1 MSLNLAKV
9 ASEESML
16 NVKPSWKNW
25 QLLTEKGRH
34 IWAFK
39 PGSNPINEHL
49 QNVENITDEEI
60 AQFSADFRFDKSSN
74 PNSGDKVFRHAA
86 INANFKPFSGQMPQ
100 TENPEQQ
107 AVLDALIKGINY
119 FSYLQNDDGHW
130 PGDYGGPLFLLP
142 GLLIA
147 AYISD
152 TPFPKPHQEM
162 MKIYLFNHQNKDGGW
177 GMHIEGESTMFGT
190 VMQYVSLR
198 ILGVDKSHQQLV
210 KARAWIKSHGGATG
224 IPSWGKFYL
233 AILNLFDWEG
243 FNSLFPEMWLF
254 PKWLPVHPWRYWC
267 HSRMVYLPMA
277 YCYAQRIQIPENEL
291 ILSLREE
298 IFNEDF
304 AAIDWPKQRNAL
316 CEKDAYTKLSPV
328 LKWMNLFTN
337 NYEKFKCNWLRKK
350 ATDYI
355 LKYLHAEDEQTNYI
369 NIGPVNQVINS
380 ISIWHAYGKNSKQ
393 FKQHVA
399 RWYDYL
405 WVAEDGM
412 KMKGYNGSQLWD
424 TAFATRAILESD
436 VGKLFPATIAKSYQF
451 IDVSQIKA
459 EHATHA
465 EFFRHPMIGS
475 WPFSTTENG
484 WPVADCTAEGLS
496 ATLAV
501 HHSGL
506 VKPVIDEQRIK
517 QAVDIILSYQNA
529 DGGWPTYELKRA
541 PKWLEKLN
549 PSEVFADIMIDYSWT
564 ECTAACVISLL
575 EIQETFP
582 SYKASEIHKA
592 ITSGISFILKQQKPD
607 GSWYG
612 GWAVCFTYATWFGV
626 EAICKAKA
634 KAYVDDAILTDSLN
648 KACAFLVAKQKVDG
662 GWGETFESC
671 SKQVYTEAV
680 TSQAVN
686 TAWALLALMSADF
699 ADKKIIES
707 GVKLLLNKQTDIG
720 DWPQENIS
728 GVFNYNCMITYANY
742 RNIFPI
748 WALSRYCSQYVLE
761 ISG

>member
-1 MSLNLAKV
+1 
-9 ASEESML
+9 ML
-16 NVKPSWKNW
+16 NVKKSWKNW

-39 PGSNPINEHL
+39 SESKNMSKHL
-49 QNVENITDEEI
+49 QHADNISTEEI
-60 AQFSADFRFDKSSN
+60 KQFAQDFQFDKFSN
-74 PNSGDKVFRHAA
+74 PNSGDKVFRNAA
-86 INANFKPFSGQMPQ
+86 INAKFHEFSGKIPQ
-100 TENPEQQ
+100 SEDPEQQ
-107 AVLDALIKGINY
+107 KITNALIKGINY
-119 FSYLQNDDGHW
+119 FTFLQSDEGHW

-147 AYISD
+147 SYISD
-152 TPFPKPHQEM
+152 TPFPKAHQEM
-162 MKIYLFNHQNKDGGW
+162 MKIYLFNHQNKDAGW

-198 ILGVDKSHQQLV
+198 ILGVEKDNEQLV
-210 KARAWIKSHGGATG
+210 KARTWISQHGGATG

-233 AILNLFDWEG
+233 SILNLYAWEG

-277 YCYAQRIQIPENEL
+277 YCYAQRIKAPENEL

-298 IFNEDF
+298 IYNEAFDT
-304 AAIDWPKQRNAL
+304 INWPKQRNTV
-316 CEKDAYTKLSPV
+316 CGKDAYTIPSPV
-328 LKWMNLFTN
+328 LKWMNFFTN
-337 NYEKFKCNWLRKK
+337 TYEKILNPWLRKK
-350 ATDYI
+350 AVVYI
-355 LKYLHAEDEQTNYI
+355 LKYLNAEDAQTDYI
-369 NIGPVNQVINS
+369 NIGPVNKAINS
-380 ISIWHAYGKNSKQ
+380 ICIWHAYGKDSVQ
-393 FKQHVA
+393 FKRHVA

-412 KMKGYNGSQLWD
+412 KMSGYNGSQLWD

-436 VGKLFPATIAKSYQF
+436 LGKLFAGTIAKSYQF
-451 IDVSQIKA
+451 IDHSQIA
-459 EHATHA
+459 VEHPTHA

-475 WPFSTTENG
+475 WPFSTAENG

-496 ATLAV
+496 ATIAV

-506 VKPVIDEQRIK
+506 VVPLIDEARIK
-517 QAVDIILSYQNA
+517 QAIDVILSYQNS
-529 DGGWPTYELKRA
+529 DGGWATYELTRA

-575 EIQETFP
+575 EAQEAYP
-582 SYKASEIHKA
+582 DYKNNEIHAA
-592 ITSGISFILKQQKPD
+592 IIAGLKFILEQQKAD

-626 EAICKAKA
+626 EAISKAKG
-634 KAYVDDAILTDSLN
+634 KGFYNETVLEGSLN
-648 KACAFLVAKQKVDG
+648 RACEFLVGKQKADG

-671 SKQVYTEAV
+671 SKLVYTEAEE
-680 TSQAVN
+680 SQVVN
-686 TAWALLALMSADF
+686 TAWALLALMATDF
-699 ADKKIIES
+699 NGEIVIEK
-707 GVKLLLNKQTDIG
+707 GVKLLLSRQAGIG
-720 DWPQENIS
+720 DWSQENIS
-728 GVFNYNCMITYANY
+728 GVFNYNCMITYSNY
-742 RNIFPI
+742 RNVFPI
-748 WALSRYCSQYVLE
+748 WALSRYYRRYVQE
-761 ISG
+761 

>member
-1 MSLNLAKV
+1 MLQVKLA
-9 ASEESML
+9 
-16 NVKPSWKNW
+16 WKNW

-39 PGSNPINEHL
+39 PGSKDLNEHL
-49 QNVENITDEEI
+49 HHADYISDEEI
-60 AQFSADFRFDKSSN
+60 AQIAEDFQFDSSGN
-74 PNSGDKVFRHAA
+74 PNSADKVYRHAA
-86 INANFKPFSGQMPQ
+86 INGKYREFSGPIPQ
-100 TENPEQQ
+100 AENPEEQKII
-107 AVLDALIKGINY
+107 DALIKGINY
-119 FSYLQNDDGHW
+119 FSCLQSEDGHW

-152 TPFPKPHQEM
+152 TPFPKAHREM
-162 MKIYLFNHQNKDGGW
+162 MKRYLFNHQNQDAGW

-198 ILGVDKSHQQLV
+198 ILGVDKNHEQLI
-210 KARAWIKSHGGATG
+210 KARNWIKNHGGATG

-233 AILNLFDWEG
+233 AVLNLYDWQG

-267 HSRMVYLPMA
+267 HTRMVYLPMA
-277 YCYAQRIQIPENEL
+277 YCYAQRIKAPENEL

-298 IFNEDF
+298 IYTGDF
-304 AAIDWPKQRNAL
+304 AAIDWPKQRNAV
-316 CEKDAYTKLSPV
+316 CEKDHYTTLSPV
-328 LKWMNLFTN
+328 LKWMNFFTN
-337 NYEKFKCNWLRKK
+337 SYEKFHCSWLRKK

-355 LKYLHAEDEQTNYI
+355 LKYLNAEDEQTNYI
-369 NIGPVNQVINS
+369 NIGPVNQAINS
-380 ISIWHAYGKNSKQ
+380 ICIWHVYGKDSAQ
-393 FKQHVA
+393 FKKHVE

-412 KMKGYNGSQLWD
+412 KMNGYNGSQLWD
-424 TAFATRAILESD
+424 TAFASRAMLESD
-436 VGKLFPATIAKSYQF
+436 LGKLFPETIAKSYQF
-451 IDVSQIKA
+451 IDLSQLSS
-459 EHATHA
+459 EHPTHA

-475 WPFSTTENG
+475 WPFSTAEEG

-496 ATLAV
+496 AALAI

-506 VKPVIDEQRIK
+506 VNPAIDKTRIR

-529 DGGWPTYELKRA
+529 DGGWATYELTRA

-575 EIQETFP
+575 EIQENDP
-582 SYKASEIHKA
+582 SYKSSVIRKA
-592 ITSGISFILKQQKPD
+592 IRAGLDFILKQQRQD

-626 EAICKAKA
+626 EALSKARNQG
-634 KAYVDDAILTDSLN
+634 YHDDEVLAASIN
-648 KACAFLVAKQKVDG
+648 KACAFLISKQKADG

-671 SKQVYTEAV
+671 SRLVYTEAP
-680 TSQAVN
+680 TSQVVN
-686 TAWALLALMSADF
+686 TAWALLALMAAESGEREV
-699 ADKKIIES
+699 IES
-707 GVKLLLNKQTDIG
+707 GVAVLLKRQTGIG
-720 DWPQENIS
+720 DWLQENIS

-742 RNIFPI
+742 RNIFPV
-748 WALSRYCSQYVLE
+748 WALNRFYKRYVQ
-761 ISG
+761 G

>member
-1 MSLNLAKV
+1 
-9 ASEESML
+9 ML
-16 NVKPSWKNW
+16 KVKPSWKNW

-39 PGSNPINEHL
+39 PSSNNINEHL
-49 QNVENITDEEI
+49 QNVDNISGEEI
-60 AQFSADFRFDKSSN
+60 AGFSKDFEFDKLSN

-86 INANFKPFSGQMPQ
+86 INAKFQAFAGQIPQSG
-100 TENPEQQ
+100 NPEEQK
-107 AVLDALIKGINY
+107 VTEALVKGMNY
-119 FSYLQNDDGHW
+119 FSYLQSEEGHW

-147 AYISD
+147 SFISD
-152 TPFPKPHQEM
+152 TPFPKAHQEM
-162 MKIYLFNHQNKDGGW
+162 MKIYLFNHQNEDAGW
-177 GMHIEGESTMFGT
+177 GMHIEGESTLFGT

-198 ILGVDKSHQQLV
+198 ILGVDKNHPQLI
-210 KARAWIKSHGGATG
+210 KARTWIKNNGGATG

-233 AILNLFDWEG
+233 SILNCYDWQG

-254 PKWLPVHPWRYWC
+254 PNWLPVHPWRYWC

-277 YCYAQRIQIPENEL
+277 YCYAQRIKVPENEL
-291 ILSLREE
+291 ILSLRKELY
-298 IFNEDF
+298 NEDF
-304 AAIDWPKQRNAL
+304 ATINWPEQRNAV
-316 CEKDAYTKLSPV
+316 CEKDCYTKPSPV
-328 LKWMNLFTN
+328 LKWMNFFTN
-337 NYEKFKCNWLRKK
+337 NYEKFKCHWLRKK

-355 LKYLHAEDEQTNYI
+355 LKYINAEDEQTNYLD
-369 NIGPVNQVINS
+369 IGPVSKAINS
-380 ISIWHAYGKNSKQ
+380 ICIWHAYGKDSAQ
-393 FKQHVA
+393 FKKHVA

-412 KMKGYNGSQLWD
+412 KMNGYNGSQLWD
-424 TAFATRAILESD
+424 TAFATRAMLESD
-436 VGKLFPATIAKSYQF
+436 LGKLFPATIAKCYQF
-451 IDVSQIKA
+451 IELSQIDS
-459 EHATHA
+459 EHSTHA

-475 WPFSTTENG
+475 WPFSTAEQG

-496 ATLAV
+496 ATLAI

-506 VKPVIDEQRIK
+506 VNATIDEQRIK
-517 QAVDIILSYQNA
+517 SAVDVILSYQNN
-529 DGGWPTYELKRA
+529 DGGWATYELTRA

-575 EIQETFP
+575 ETQELFP
-582 SYKASEIHKA
+582 AYKNSEIQIA
-592 ITSGISFILKQQKPD
+592 ISSGLKFILNQQKSD

-626 EAICKAKA
+626 EAFSKAKG
-634 KAYVDDAILTDSLN
+634 KGYHDDAVLADSIS
-648 KACAFLVAKQKVDG
+648 KACAFLVDKQKADG

-671 SKQVYTEAV
+671 SKLVYTEAA
-680 TSQAVN
+680 TSQVVN
-686 TAWALLALMSADF
+686 TAWALLTLMAADF
-699 ADKKIIES
+699 DDKKVIQTGIN
-707 GVKLLLNKQTDIG
+707 VLLNRQTEIG

-742 RNIFPI
+742 RDIFPI
-748 WALSRYCSQYVLE
+748 WALNRYHAQFVQR
-761 ISG
+761 

>member
-1 MSLNLAKV
+1 
-9 ASEESML
+9 ML

-39 PGSNPINEHL
+39 PVSNNINEHL
-49 QNVENITDEEI
+49 QNADNIPDEEI
-60 AQFSADFRFDKSSN
+60 TGFAEDFQFDRFNN
-74 PNSGDKVFRHAA
+74 PNSGDMVFRNTA
-86 INANFKPFSGQMPQ
+86 INAKFQEFTGQI
-100 TENPEQQ
+100 PEAKTPEEQK
-107 AVLDALIKGINY
+107 VTDALIKGMNY
-119 FSYLQNDDGHW
+119 FACLQSEDGHW

-147 AYISD
+147 SYISG
-152 TPFPKPHQEM
+152 TPFPKAHREM
-162 MKIYLFNHQNKDGGW
+162 MKLYLFNHQNKDAGW

-198 ILGVDKSHQQLV
+198 ILGVDKNHECVLN
-210 KARAWIKSHGGATG
+210 ARTWIKNNGGATG

-233 AILNLFDWEG
+233 SILNCYDWQG

-254 PKWLPVHPWRYWC
+254 PKWLPFHPWRYWC
-267 HSRMVYLPMA
+267 HSRLVYLPMA
-277 YCYAQRIQIPENEL
+277 YCYAQRIKAPENEL

-298 IFNEDF
+298 IYNEDF
-304 AAIDWPKQRNAL
+304 ASINWPEQRNAV
-316 CEKDAYTKLSPV
+316 CEKDNYTTLSPV
-328 LKWMNLFTN
+328 LKWMNFFTN
-337 NYEKFKCNWLRKK
+337 GYEKFKCAWLRKK
-350 ATDYI
+350 STDYI
-355 LKYLHAEDEQTNYI
+355 LKYLSAEDEQTNYLD
-369 NIGPVNQVINS
+369 IGPVSKAINS
-380 ISIWHAYGKNSKQ
+380 ICILHAYGKDSAQ
-393 FKQHVA
+393 FKKHVE

-412 KMKGYNGSQLWD
+412 KMSGYNGSQLWD
-424 TAFATRAILESD
+424 TAFATRAMLESD
-436 VGKLFPATIAKSYQF
+436 LGKLFPATIAKSYQF
-451 IDVSQIKA
+451 IDLSQIDA
-459 EHATHA
+459 EHSTHA

-475 WPFSTTENG
+475 WPFSTAEQG

-496 ATLAV
+496 ATLAI

-506 VKPVIDEQRIK
+506 VKPIIDEQRIK
-517 QAVDIILSYQNA
+517 QAVDIILSYQNT
-529 DGGWPTYELKRA
+529 DGGWATYELSRA

-575 EIQETFP
+575 EFQEIYPDF
-582 SYKASEIHKA
+582 KNSEIHKA
-592 ITSGISFILKQQKPD
+592 ISAGLHFILKQQKPD

-626 EAICKAKA
+626 ETFSKAKGMG
-634 KAYVDDAILTDSLN
+634 YYDDAVLTASIN
-648 KACAFLVAKQKVDG
+648 KACAFLVEKQKGDG

-671 SKQVYTEAV
+671 SKLVYTEAA
-680 TSQAVN
+680 TSQVVN
-686 TAWALLALMSADF
+686 TAWALLTLMAADF
-699 ADKKIIES
+699 SDKKVIET
-707 GVKLLLNKQTDIG
+707 GINVLLNRQTEIG
-720 DWPQENIS
+720 DWAQENIS

-748 WALSRYCSQYVLE
+748 WALSRYCKQYVQ
-761 ISG
+761 G

>member
-1 MSLNLAKV
+1 
-9 ASEESML
+9 ML
-16 NVKPSWKNW
+16 NVKSSWKNW
-25 QLLTEKGRH
+25 QLLTEKGRQ

-39 PGSNPINEHL
+39 PGSNNINEHL
-49 QNVENITDEEI
+49 QNVDNISDEEI
-60 AQFSADFRFDKSSN
+60 TQFAEDFQFDKFSN
-74 PNSGDKVFRHAA
+74 PNSGDKVYRNAA
-86 INANFKPFSGQMPQ
+86 INAKFQEFTGQIPQ
-100 TENPEQQ
+100 SENPEEQK
-107 AVLDALIKGINY
+107 VTDALIKGMNY
-119 FSYLQNDDGHW
+119 YSCLQSDDGHW

-147 AYISD
+147 SYISD
-152 TPFPKPHQEM
+152 TPFPKAHQEM
-162 MKIYLFNHQNKDGGW
+162 MKIYLFNHQNKDAGW

-198 ILGVDKSHQQLV
+198 ILGVDKNHEQLIN
-210 KARAWIKSHGGATG
+210 ARTWIKNNGGATG

-233 AILNLFDWEG
+233 SILNCYDWQG

-254 PKWLPVHPWRYWC
+254 PQWLPVHPWRYWC
-267 HSRMVYLPMA
+267 HTRLVYLPMA
-277 YCYAQRIQIPENEL
+277 YCYAQRIKAPENEL

-298 IFNEDF
+298 IYNEDF
-304 AAIDWPKQRNAL
+304 ASINWPKQRNAV
-316 CEKDAYTKLSPV
+316 CEKDCYTTPSPV
-328 LKWMNLFTN
+328 LKWMNFFTN
-337 NYEKFKCNWLRKK
+337 NYEKFKCSWLRKK
-350 ATDYI
+350 STDYI
-355 LKYLHAEDEQTNYI
+355 LKYLNAEDEQTGYL
-369 NIGPVNQVINS
+369 NIGPVNKAINS
-380 ISIWHAYGKNSKQ
+380 ICTWHAYGKDSAQ
-393 FKQHVA
+393 FKKHVA

-412 KMKGYNGSQLWD
+412 KMSGYNGSQLWD

-436 VGKLFPATIAKSYQF
+436 LGKLFPATIAKSYQF
-451 IDVSQIKA
+451 LELSQIDA
-459 EHATHA
+459 EHSTHA

-475 WPFSTTENG
+475 WPFSTAEQG

-496 ATLAV
+496 ATLAI

-506 VKPVIDEQRIK
+506 VKPMIDEQRIK
-517 QAVDIILSYQNA
+517 QAVDIILSYQNS
-529 DGGWPTYELKRA
+529 DGGWATYELTRA

-575 EIQETFP
+575 EIQETYPGF
-582 SYKASEIHKA
+582 KNSEIRKA
-592 ITSGISFILKQQKPD
+592 ISAGLNFILKQQKPD

-626 EAICKAKA
+626 EALSRAKG
-634 KAYVDDAILTDSLN
+634 KGYHDDAVLAASIN
-648 KACAFLVAKQKVDG
+648 KACAFLVDKQKADG

-671 SKQVYTEAV
+671 SKLVYTEAA
-680 TSQAVN
+680 TSQVVN
-686 TAWALLALMSADF
+686 TAWALLTLMAADF
-699 ADKKIIES
+699 GDKKIIET
-707 GVKLLLNKQTDIG
+707 GINVLLTRQTGIG

-748 WALSRYCSQYVLE
+748 WALSRYYKQYVQ
-761 ISG
+761 G